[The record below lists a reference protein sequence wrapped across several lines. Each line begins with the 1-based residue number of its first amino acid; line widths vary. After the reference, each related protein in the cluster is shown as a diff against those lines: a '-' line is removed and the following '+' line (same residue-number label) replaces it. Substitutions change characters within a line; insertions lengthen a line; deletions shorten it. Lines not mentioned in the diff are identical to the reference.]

1 MHGVR
6 SYGFRPAG
14 REKSVESNGPS
25 NRPFQN
31 NVFLMAL
38 SKIGQRSIPERPYP
52 AHIVV
57 YQAIIGFIKRS
68 IPDRPFSEAFSKRRF
83 FYLESKQKWKATQE
97 GARLFWFMRH
107 AAACEEEDKI
117 GRFSLTTPV
126 FRPEAKGGISMAL
139 SCYLQMTLAS
149 GPAQRTRSES
159 IDLKKWERGRE
170 RSEGIEPGV
179 KMESEDSK
187 NRDLYSIFPLDCE

>member
-1 MHGVR
+1 
-6 SYGFRPAG
+6 
-14 REKSVESNGPS
+14 
-25 NRPFQN
+25 
-31 NVFLMAL
+31 
-38 SKIGQRSIPERPYP
+38 
-52 AHIVV
+52 
-57 YQAIIGFIKRS
+57 
-68 IPDRPFSEAFSKRRF
+68 
-83 FYLESKQKWKATQE
+83 
-97 GARLFWFMRH
+97 MRH

-126 FRPEAKGGISMAL
+126 FRPKEKGGISVAL

-159 IDLKKWERGRE
+159 IDLKKWERGGE

-187 NRDLYSIFPLDCE
+187 NRDLYSIFSLDCE